1 MFQLKLAGII
11 IRIHNLYE
19 YVKRLCE
26 DFIVAD
32 ELPFDMEISYTENE
46 LLLEHKLISG
56 FSFGCCESNII
67 YRKICL
73 EMLYYRSMLV
83 HAAVI
88 SYEGESFAFAAPS
101 GTGKSTHVDLWRQT
115 FGDKVEIINGDK
127 PLLSFNNEKEE
138 FIAYGTPWCG
148 KEGWGVNKSVPLKAI
163 CFLERGID
171 NHIRKAEPKEILE
184 RLFSQVLIPVK
195 DDLLQIELD
204 LIDLMMKKV
213 SFYILSCNASQDA
226 ARVARTALQSKD

>member
-1 MFQLKLAGII
+1 MFQIKLAGII
-11 IRIHNLYE
+11 IRIHNLYD
-19 YVKRLCE
+19 YVKWLCD
-26 DFIVAD
+26 DFRVAD
-32 ELPFDMEISYTENE
+32 KLPFEMEISYTEKE
-46 LLLEHKLISG
+46 LLLEHELLSG
-56 FSFGCCESNII
+56 FSFGYCESNII

-73 EMLYYRSMLV
+73 EMLYHRSMVV

-88 SYEGESFAFAAPS
+88 SCEREGFAFAARS
-101 GTGKSTHVDLWRQT
+101 GTGKSTHVVLWRQA

-127 PLLSFNNEKEE
+127 PLLSFDKEKEE

-163 CFLERGID
+163 CFLERETD
-171 NHIRKAEPKEILE
+171 NHIREAEPKETLE
-184 RLFSQVLIPVK
+184 RLFSQVLIPVS

-226 ARVARTALQSKD
+226 ARVARLALQSKD